1 MAQARFRHAPSAR
14 RVFSRTVRRNIS
26 TKCFIPGIIGS
37 YTLPM
42 VVRLKDIAAELGVS
56 VVTVSRALRNRPDI
70 AEETKAKILE
80 RVKRLN
86 YRPNLTARS
95 LVTGRSSLIGLVVP
109 DIIHPFFGE
118 FAKGLSNKL
127 REKEYYLLVSSSES
141 DPQLEQNEVEHMLAH
156 HLDCFVVASCRK
168 DSDSL
173 RRISEAGVPL
183 VLIDRSFPG
192 FPCNFVG
199 VNDVKVGELA
209 TEHLIAQGCKRI
221 AHIRGPATSV
231 GNSRAEGYSNALARH
246 GMAVASSYVVSCGE
260 ASDSD
265 GETRGRRAME
275 EILALKPR
283 PDGIF
288 CFNDIIATG
297 AMDRAL
303 EAGVRIPQNMAIVG
317 CGNFHYSSKLQVP
330 LSSVDQRSRQ
340 IGERAAKMIMT
351 LLEKPPSARPRS
363 IILEPELIARASSQ
377 LK

>member
-1 MAQARFRHAPSAR
+1 MRGPS
-14 RVFSRTVRRNIS
+14 IS
-26 TKCFIPGIIGS
+26 LTKCFIPGVIGS
-37 YTLPM
+37 YTLLM

-95 LVTGRSSLIGLVVP
+95 LVTGRSSLVGLVVP
-109 DIIHPFFGE
+109 DLIHPFFGE
-118 FAKGLSNKL
+118 IAKGLSNKL
-127 REKEYYLLVSSSES
+127 REKEYYLIVSSSES

-168 DSDSL
+168 DTDSL

-192 FPCNFVG
+192 FRSNFVG
-199 VNDVKVGELA
+199 VDDVKVGELA
-209 TEHLIAQGCKRI
+209 TEHLIAQGAKRI

-231 GNSRAEGYSNALARH
+231 GNNRAEGYGNALARH
-246 GMAVASSYVVSCGE
+246 GMTVASNYVVSCGE

-283 PDGIF
+283 PDGLF
-288 CFNDIIATG
+288 CFNDIIAVG
-297 AMDRAL
+297 AMERAL
-303 EAGVRIPQNMAIVG
+303 EAGLRIPKDMAIVG

-330 LSSVDQRSRQ
+330 LSSVDQKSRE

-351 LLEKPPSARPRS
+351 LLEKPPSTRPRS
-363 IILEPELIARASSQ
+363 VILEPELITRASSQ

>member
-1 MAQARFRHAPSAR
+1 MRCNSGGAAR
-14 RVFSRTVRRNIS
+14 RPIS
-26 TKCFIPGIIGS
+26 TKCFIPGVIGS
-37 YTLPM
+37 YTLSM

-109 DIIHPFFGE
+109 DLIHPFFGE
-118 FAKGLSNKL
+118 IAKGLSNKL
-127 REKEYYLLVSSSES
+127 QEKEYYLIVCSSES

-168 DSDSL
+168 DTDSL
-173 RRISEAGVPL
+173 RRISDAGVPL
-183 VLIDRSFPG
+183 VLVDRSFPG
-192 FPCNFVG
+192 FRGNFVG
-199 VNDVKVGELA
+199 VDDVKVGELA

-221 AHIRGPATSV
+221 AHIRGPVTSI
-231 GNSRAEGYSNALARH
+231 GNARVEGYRNALQRR
-246 GMAVASSYVVSCGE
+246 GMAFSSNYVVACGE

-283 PDGIF
+283 PDGLF
-288 CFNDIIATG
+288 CFNDTIAVG
-297 AMDRAL
+297 AMERAL
-303 EAGVRIPQNMAIVG
+303 EAGLRIPQNMAVVG

-340 IGERAAKMIMT
+340 IGERAAKMVMA
-351 LLEKPPSARPRS
+351 LLEKPPSTRPRS
-363 IILEPELIARASSQ
+363 VILEPELIARASSQ